1 MDLQAKRKALFRAK
15 LNAQKQ
21 EKQRIDSPLIR
32 YDEHDQPVCRVC
44 DVVIK
49 SESLWPAHQASRKHH
64 EAIDKLK
71 ASAAAINR
79 VNTSKPELRQE
90 LPKSKPESHGELH
103 EKSKPSAALPKNRSS
118 MPPPDFF
125 DNHEPK
131 KQKIERESGKL
142 RDRDSHKES
151 FATKT
156 QIVESFVPA
165 DGIYN
170 ISDMAPYGS
179 GQNPESQSS
188 QDFRQGS
195 KIAVGIEDKQVRGA
209 LPEGFFDD
217 KDSDL
222 RARGI
227 TPVKPDVKD
236 EYKEF
241 EKLIQDDLQEIDNR
255 LEEEEYDAAEMIE
268 EAESVEQRS
277 YRDRVEILRKKKME
291 LIASRSVAQVRDSEV
306 ACDNSS
312 LENLSSDDENDENF
326 TVDWRAKRL

>member
-1 MDLQAKRKALFRAK
+1 MDVQAKRKALFRAK

-32 YDEHDQPVCRVC
+32 YDEHDQLVCRVC

-71 ASAAAINR
+71 ASAAALNR
-79 VNTSKPELRQE
+79 VSSSKPEPRQE
-90 LPKSKPESHGELH
+90 LPNSKPESPEELND
-103 EKSKPSAALPKNRSS
+103 KSKLSAALPKKRPS

-131 KQKIERESGKL
+131 RQKNERDSGKL
-142 RDRDSHKES
+142 KDRESHKKSEAAKS
-151 FATKT
+151 EL
-156 QIVESFVPA
+156 VEPFVPA
-165 DGIYN
+165 SGIDS
-170 ISDMAPYGS
+170 ISTMAPYGS
-179 GQNPESQSS
+179 QQNPEFQTSK
-188 QDFRQGS
+188 DFRQGS
-195 KIAVGIEDKQVRGA
+195 EIAVGIEDKQVRGA

-241 EKLIQDDLQEIDNR
+241 EKLIQDDLQEVDNR
-255 LEEEEYDAAEMIE
+255 LEEEEFDAAETIE

-277 YRDRVEILRKKKME
+277 YRDRVEILRRKNME
-291 LIASRSVAQVRDSEV
+291 LKASRSVAQVRDSKVPCE
-306 ACDNSS
+306 DSGRENSS
-312 LENLSSDDENDENF
+312 SDEESEENF
-326 TVDWRAKRL
+326 AVDWRAKRL

>member
-1 MDLQAKRKALFRAK
+1 MDVQAKRKALFRAK

-49 SESLWPAHQASRKHH
+49 SESLWPAHQASRKHN

-71 ASAAAINR
+71 ASAAALNR
-79 VNTSKPELRQE
+79 VSSSKPEPE
-90 LPKSKPESHGELH
+90 LPKSKPESHGELL
-103 EKSKPSAALPKNRSS
+103 EKSKPSVALPKNRPS
-118 MPPPDFF
+118 MPPPGFF

-131 KQKIERESGKL
+131 RRKNERDSGKL
-142 RDRDSHKES
+142 RDRESHKES
-151 FATKT
+151 VAAKS
-156 QIVESFVPA
+156 QIVEPFVLA
-165 DGIYN
+165 SGIDN
-170 ISDMAPYGS
+170 VSAMAPYES
-179 GQNPESQSS
+179 EHDPEFQSS
-188 QDFRQGS
+188 KDLRRGS

-255 LEEEEYDAAEMIE
+255 LEEEEFDAAEMIE

-277 YRDRVEILRKKKME
+277 YRDRVEILRRKKME
-291 LIASRSVAQVRDSEV
+291 LKVSKTVAQVRDPKVASE
-306 ACDNSS
+306 DSIRENSS
-312 LENLSSDDENDENF
+312 SDEENDENF

>member
-1 MDLQAKRKALFRAK
+1 MDVQAKRKALFRAK

-71 ASAAAINR
+71 ANAAALNR
-79 VNTSKPELRQE
+79 VSSSKPEPRQE
-90 LPKSKPESHGELH
+90 LTKSNPESHEELH
-103 EKSKPSAALPKNRSS
+103 DKSKPSAALPKNRPSI
-118 MPPPDFF
+118 PPPGFF

-131 KQKIERESGKL
+131 RQKNEMNLGKL
-142 RDRDSHKES
+142 RDCDSRKES
-151 FATKT
+151 VVAKT
-156 QIVESFVPA
+156 QIVEPFVPA
-165 DGIYN
+165 TGIDN
-170 ISDMAPYGS
+170 VSAMALYGS
-179 GQNPESQSS
+179 EHDPEFQSS
-188 QDFRQGS
+188 KDLRQGS

-241 EKLIQDDLQEIDNR
+241 EKLIQDDLQDIDNR
-255 LEEEEYDAAEMIE
+255 LEEEEFDAAEMID

-277 YRDRVEILRKKKME
+277 YRDRVEILRRKKME
-291 LIASRSVAQVRDSEV
+291 LKASRPVAQVRDSKV
-306 ACDNSS
+306 AREDSIQENSS
-312 LENLSSDDENDENF
+312 SDEENDENF

>member
-1 MDLQAKRKALFRAK
+1 MDVQAKRKALFRAK

-49 SESLWPAHQASRKHH
+49 SESLWPAHQASRKHN

-71 ASAAAINR
+71 ASAAALNR
-79 VNTSKPELRQE
+79 VSSSKPEPE
-90 LPKSKPESHGELH
+90 LPNSKPESHGELL
-103 EKSKPSAALPKNRSS
+103 EKSKPSAALPKNRPS
-118 MPPPDFF
+118 MPPPGFF

-131 KQKIERESGKL
+131 RRKNERDSGKL
-142 RDRDSHKES
+142 RDRESHRES
-151 FATKT
+151 VAAKT
-156 QIVESFVPA
+156 QIVEPFVLA
-165 DGIYN
+165 SGIDN
-170 ISDMAPYGS
+170 VSAMAPYES
-179 GQNPESQSS
+179 EHDPEFQSS
-188 QDFRQGS
+188 KDLRRGS

-255 LEEEEYDAAEMIE
+255 LEEEEFDAAEMIE

-277 YRDRVEILRKKKME
+277 YRDRVEILRRKKME
-291 LIASRSVAQVRDSEV
+291 LKVSKPVAQVRDPKVASE
-306 ACDNSS
+306 DSIRENSS
-312 LENLSSDDENDENF
+312 SDEENDENF
-326 TVDWRAKRL
+326 TVDWRAKHL

>member
-1 MDLQAKRKALFRAK
+1 MDVQAKRKALFRAK

-49 SESLWPAHQASRKHH
+49 SESLWPAHQASRKHN

-71 ASAAAINR
+71 ASAAALNQ
-79 VNTSKPELRQE
+79 VSSSKPEPE
-90 LPKSKPESHGELH
+90 LPKSKPESHGELL
-103 EKSKPSAALPKNRSS
+103 EKSKPSVALPKNRPS
-118 MPPPDFF
+118 MPPPGFF

-131 KQKIERESGKL
+131 RRKNERDSGKL
-142 RDRDSHKES
+142 RDRESHKES
-151 FATKT
+151 VAAKS
-156 QIVESFVPA
+156 QIVEPFVLA
-165 DGIYN
+165 SGIDN
-170 ISDMAPYGS
+170 VSAMAPYES
-179 GQNPESQSS
+179 EHDPEFQSS
-188 QDFRQGS
+188 KDLRRGS

-255 LEEEEYDAAEMIE
+255 LEEEEFDAAETIE

-277 YRDRVEILRKKKME
+277 YRDRVEILRRKKME
-291 LIASRSVAQVRDSEV
+291 LKVSKPVAQVRDPKV
-306 ACDNSS
+306 AFEDSIRENSS
-312 LENLSSDDENDENF
+312 SDEENDENF